1 MSAAATRCGIEWS
14 FGLSETMILA
24 ENLGKQYRRG
34 TSGGP
39 TTLRDTLGRWLAL
52 GGSTAHPHL
61 GGTEA
66 FWALRNV
73 SFEVKRGEV
82 LGIIGANGSGK
93 STLLKIL
100 SRITRPT
107 EGTAHLRGRI
117 ASLLEV
123 GTGFHPQL
131 TGRENIFLNGAIIGM
146 SRAEV
151 AGKFDEIVEFS
162 GVEKFIETPVKHYS
176 SGMYTRLA
184 FSVSAHLDSEIMLVD
199 EVLAVGDLAFQ
210 RRCMERMAKAREE
223 GRTIL
228 FVSHGLASVNKLCS
242 RAILLENGIC
252 THIGTSQDVTGQ
264 YAAEASIAAEATRT
278 PEPVVELPAPEDPV
292 PAYGLGL
299 AIADSGGTP
308 RVSFE
313 VGEPWEASFDFEV
326 AERVPNLIAGVG
338 LATPD
343 GIPIATIWSAPTD
356 TPPGRYRFTANFD
369 LPLASGTFS
378 LQVGLSAG
386 DASLYLRNDVASFS
400 VIPSTRFVQVHL
412 DKGAGILYSTKV
424 PEIVALGTAAVHAG

>member
-82 LGIIGANGSGK
+82 VGIIGANGSGK

-107 EGTAHLRGRI
+107 EGTARLRGRI

-184 FSVSAHLDSEIMLVD
+184 FSVSAHLDPEIMLVD

-210 RRCMERMAKAREE
+210 RRCMERMAKARDE

-228 FVSHGLASVNKLCS
+228 FVSHGLSSVNKLCS
-242 RAILLENGIC
+242 RALLLENGRC
-252 THIGTSQDVTGQ
+252 TMTGISEEVTGE
-264 YAAEASIAAEATRT
+264 YAAQVTIREEKLHE
-278 PEPVVELPAPEDPV
+278 PEPVIELPAPTQPS
-292 PAYGLGL
+292 PARGIRLSIVDAQGQ
-299 AIADSGGTP
+299 P
-308 RVSFE
+308 RCKFE
-313 VGEPWEASFDFEV
+313 VGEASNAIFDFEV
-326 AERVPNLIAGVG
+326 FDDLADFVAGVG

-343 GIPIATIWSAPTD
+343 GVAVSTLWSKPTSIQ
-356 TPPGRYRFTANFD
+356 PGRYRFAANFN
-369 LPLASGTFS
+369 LPLAGGAYS
-378 LQVGLSAG
+378 LHVGLTAS
-386 DASLYLRNDVASFS
+386 DASLFFRGDAAMFYVS
-400 VIPSTRFVQVHL
+400 PSTRFVQPHR
-412 DKGAGILYSTKV
+412 DHAAGLLYPV
-424 PEIVALGTAAVHAG
+424 DAPEILRVC